1 MDERDFFLSF
11 SSSVPVT
18 LNFNELN
25 KSVKRS
31 QLISDLL
38 SRMDEN
44 SQNMHSK
51 DRWPVSRTFHIM
63 IEYIHKF

>member
-38 SRMDEN
+38 SRMDYN
-44 SQNMHSK
+44 SQICIVKTDGLFLEHS
-51 DRWPVSRTFHIM
+51 TL
-63 IEYIHKF
+63 